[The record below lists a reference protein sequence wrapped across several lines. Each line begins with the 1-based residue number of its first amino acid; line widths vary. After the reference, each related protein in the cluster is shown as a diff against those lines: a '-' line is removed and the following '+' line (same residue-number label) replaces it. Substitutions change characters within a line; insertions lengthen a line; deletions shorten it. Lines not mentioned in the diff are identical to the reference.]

1 MDDAGGRPSQ
11 DGGEPDDD
19 RGGADEDFATVVFDE
34 EFVRAARIHEPTA
47 VERLVAAAEARAEAE
62 AARPRPAGTARDG
75 DPYDRHRP
83 GREYAGGRGTPHDP
97 DDVDYDPDGG
107 DVAAGPYGPHGGALR
122 PYRGSARWHRPVAW
136 LLALL
141 MGIGMIALAFSAV
154 YRGSPADNQDHLP
167 PTTSG
172 VDATTAPTADGAD
185 AAVPPAATEPL
196 GTADRAEDAATAP

>member
-62 AARPRPAGTARDG
+62 AARSRPAGTARDG

-83 GREYAGGRGTPHDP
+83 GREYAEGRT
-97 DDVDYDPDGG
+97 
-107 DVAAGPYGPHGGALR
+107 
-122 PYRGSARWHRPVAW
+122 
-136 LLALL
+136 
-141 MGIGMIALAFSAV
+141 
-154 YRGSPADNQDHLP
+154 
-167 PTTSG
+167 PTTR
-172 VDATTAPTADGAD
+172 TTSTTTPTAVTSRRARTARTAAPCAPTGAPR
-185 AAVPPAATEPL
+185 A
-196 GTADRAEDAATAP
+196 GTGRSPGSWRC